1 MPKKLRAGILGY
13 GRMGREFVAAMQ
25 GNELWDVAAVYDICG
40 RTRQLARQQIPGAA
54 IHDTPDAIF
63 GDASIDA
70 VGLFTLAD
78 ARPQQ
83 IRQAL
88 AHRKHVLAEKPIGP
102 DVATEWQLVREIE
115 TSDRLVAVNLFNRNA
130 WYHKDIQKFI
140 AAGEIGDLAVI
151 RICHMTPGHMP
162 LEGHDPEGPPF
173 HDCGMHYVDVAR
185 WYAKSEYQTWHAQ
198 GIRAWGYKDPWW
210 VQAHGTF
217 VNGVVF
223 DITQGFIYGHL
234 AKEQPHNCYVDAI
247 GTKGVARMRH
257 DFAQATVELHGVH
270 KTLCKTAAFN
280 DKKLDVMVDVFARSI
295 LAGTNLGFP
304 ASPRQRDRLRSELGD
319 ARRCHLAC
327 STRPRHSRGNAADSG
342 APPQPGERI
351 WSARKD
357 AGVAREPIGAGLN
370 DSLAPFRFGGVDQ
383 DRLWITNPEVPRPLS
398 QLTVPKALTVR
409 SLWSN
414 REGLGHMTSKIK
426 ENEEFAQWFGEWI
439 ARTGKRRA
447 SSAHFPHANR
457 TSGEERDLNQART
470 TSVAV
475 EDSGLAEKCSPP
487 Y

>member
-1 MPKKLRAGILGY
+1 MHCAPGSRNLLQRTREQYSTTNMPRKLRVGILGY
-13 GRMGREFVAAMQ
+13 GRMGREFVAAMRAS
-25 GNELWDVAAVYDICG
+25 ELWDVTAVYDICG
-40 RTRQLARQQIPGAA
+40 QTRRLAAQQVPHAA
-54 IHDTPDAIF
+54 IYDDADAIF
-63 GDASIDA
+63 GDPAIDA

-102 DVATEWQLVREIE
+102 DVPTEWQLVREIE
-115 TSDRLVAVNLFNRNA
+115 ASDRLVAVNLFNRNA
-130 WYHKDIQKFI
+130 WYHKDIQRFI
-140 AAGEIGDLAVI
+140 AQGEIGDLAVI

-185 WYAKSEYQTWHAQ
+185 WYAKSEYQSWHAQ

-217 VNGVVF
+217 ANGVVF

-257 DFAQATVELHGVH
+257 DFARATVELYGVH

-295 LAGTNLGFP
+295 LSGKNLGFP
-304 ASPRQRDRLRSELGD
+304 QARDSVIASEVSW
-319 ARRCHLAC
+319 AM
-327 STRPRHSRGNAADSG
+327 
-342 APPQPGERI
+342 
-351 WSARKD
+351 
-357 AGVAREPIGAGLN
+357 LN
-370 DSLAPFRFGGVDQ
+370 DAISHIPPVRGTPEEMQQILEHRRKLANGYGLPVRTQELPEDQ
-383 DRLWITNPEVPRPLS
+383 L
-398 QLTVPKALTVR
+398 VR
-409 SLWSN
+409 
-414 REGLGHMTSKIK
+414 G
-426 ENEEFAQWFGEWI
+426 
-439 ARTGKRRA
+439 
-447 SSAHFPHANR
+447 
-457 TSGEERDLNQART
+457 
-470 TSVAV
+470 
-475 EDSGLAEKCSPP
+475 
-487 Y
+487 